1 MNHSTIDGRFAEQ
14 VRRTPERIALEGTA
28 HAAPLTY
35 LELDRCANRLAAALA
50 RHGVTQG
57 APVLLMLPRCSNAVI
72 AMLAIVKLGA
82 IFVPLDPNYPA
93 AVKHAYARD
102 SAARH
107 AIAAAGDDTLRESGL
122 SVIHVAHLANDGSA
136 DDAEDADA
144 PPPAASHGGDAP
156 AYVMFTSGS
165 TGKPKGV
172 VVPHRGVVRLVDR
185 PNYIAIQPDD
195 AFLLL
200 SPITFDASTFEIWGA
215 LLNGARLVVYDG
227 AIFDPNAVS
236 QLIREQ
242 RVSVMWLTAAL
253 FHLVVRRYPAMLTGV
268 RVLLAGGDV
277 LHPDA
282 VNAALDAFPD
292 ITVVN
297 GYGPTE
303 NTTFTCCHVM
313 TRDNRPDGVV
323 PIGTPVTG
331 TSVHVVRG
339 DGDLASVPDG
349 QEGELY
355 AGGDGVALGYLNQPD
370 ATRAAFVPDP
380 SGPGRLYR
388 TGDIV
393 RRRADGALEFVGR
406 RDRLTKIR
414 GYRVSLDEVQQ
425 LVARLPCVEECVVQV
440 REDPNGEKLLVATVQ
455 TNEQRDNM
463 PAFIRGELR
472 KLVPG
477 FMIPDAIAV
486 CAELPVNANGKVDR
500 VRLASPI

>member
-1 MNHSTIDGRFAEQ
+1 MNLSTIDGRFAER
-14 VRRTPERIALEGTA
+14 VRRTPERIALAGTQ

-35 LELDRCANRLAAALA
+35 RELDRCANRLAAVLA
-50 RHGVTQG
+50 RQGVTQG
-57 APVLLMLPRCSNAVI
+57 ASVLLMLPRCANAVI

-82 IFVPLDPNYPA
+82 VFVPLDPNYPET
-93 AVKHAYARD
+93 VKHAYARD

-107 AIAAAGDDTLRESGL
+107 AIAAAGDDTLRDLEL
-122 SVIHVAHLANDGSA
+122 SVLHIADLPADGPG
-136 DDAEDADA
+136 DGPGDE
-144 PPPAASHGGDAP
+144 PPPVASHGGDAP

-195 AFLLL
+195 TFLLL

-215 LLNGARLVVYDG
+215 LLNGARLVVYDS
-227 AIFDPNAVS
+227 AIFDPNLVS
-236 QLIREQ
+236 LLIRDE

-253 FHLVVRRYPAMLTGV
+253 FHLVVRRYPTMLTGL

-277 LHPDA
+277 LQADA
-282 VNAALDAFPD
+282 VNAVLDAFPG

-313 TRDNRPDGVV
+313 TRDNRPDGTV
-323 PIGTPVTG
+323 PIGRPVTG
-331 TSVHVVRG
+331 TSVLVARG
-339 DGDLASVPDG
+339 DGDLAAVPDG

-355 AGGDGVALGYLNQPD
+355 AGGDGVALGYLNRPD
-370 ATRAAFVPDP
+370 ATRASFVPDP
-380 SGPGRLYR
+380 LGAGLLYR

-393 RRRADGALEFVGR
+393 RRRTDGTLEFIGR

-425 LVARLPCVEECVVQV
+425 LVSRLPCVEECVVQV
-440 REDPNGEKLLVATVQ
+440 REDRNGEKSLVATVQ

-463 PAFIRGELR
+463 SAFIRSELR

-500 VRLASPI
+500 FRLASPI